1 VLTKLTSA
9 ISLKQKLLDEL
20 SEKQRQA
27 KRLTQQYDQQLN
39 HVEQAI
45 REMQT
50 RRDRELAKLGIISVS
65 QSVSLSISLSV
76 IQA

>member
-1 VLTKLTSA
+1 MLTKLTSA